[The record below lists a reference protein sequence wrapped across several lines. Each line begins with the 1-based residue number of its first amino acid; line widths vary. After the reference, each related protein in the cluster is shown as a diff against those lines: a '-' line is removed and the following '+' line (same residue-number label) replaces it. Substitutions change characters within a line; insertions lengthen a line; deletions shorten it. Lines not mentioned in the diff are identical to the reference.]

1 MSCHHLDEPHKMAA
15 EASTSFLKWILH
27 HKNTC
32 TFKYG
37 FHYGFEFLA
46 TLSTIT
52 SAAHRPPCDGWIFSL
67 TGSGLWSLVRI
78 SPLTGNLPQWER
90 SKVKGNRSK
99 PEHEWL
105 NPSVAPG
112 WPACLQNEL
121 CAGISGRFNALPNGP
136 AGVKKRV
143 SDHGRH
149 STVESSE
156 MWPCRTSVWGGG
168 DLCCT
173 GNWHK
178 VPMDDE
184 KNSTVKIS
192 GDKDT
197 WKVLAY
203 VQLVEVYL

>member
-27 HKNTC
+27 HTYTC

-37 FHYGFEFLA
+37 FHYGLELFGNFIHHQ
-46 TLSTIT
+46 LSGTQQSDEGKDLNVMSEY
-52 SAAHRPPCDGWIFSL
+52 SARRDL
-67 TGSGLWSLVRI
+67 GLWSLVGI
-78 SPLTGNLPQWER
+78 SPLTGSLPQWER

-121 CAGISGRFNALPNGP
+121 CAGISGRFNALQNGP
-136 AGVKKRV
+136 VGVKKRV

-149 STVESSE
+149 SAVESCE
-156 MWPCRTSVWGGG
+156 MWPCWTSVCRG

-178 VPMDDE
+178 VKMDDE
-184 KNSTVKIS
+184 KTAERK
-192 GDKDT
+192 
-197 WKVLAY
+197 
-203 VQLVEVYL
+203 